1 MFAKRSGG
9 WVVGSTPG
17 DLGELFYEVVRL
29 EIELWN
35 AVETRLKSELDLPLT
50 HYEPMSVMNRIKG
63 CRVYDIAS
71 ELVITTGGT
80 SKLVDRIE
88 ESGYCRRRSNPND
101 RRSSLVELTPAGRNL
116 LTRARAV
123 VDDEL
128 DRRLAGVVSDR
139 SLEQF
144 RVTLEQLLAAVRR
157 ADEDR
162 TA

>member
-1 MFAKRSGG
+1 M
-9 WVVGSTPG
+9 
-17 DLGELFYEVVRL
+17 DLKELFYEVVRF

-35 AVETRLKSELDLPLT
+35 AVEARLRSELDLPLT
-50 HYEPMSVMNRIKG
+50 HYEPMSVMDRIEG

-71 ELVITTGGT
+71 ELVITTGGA

-88 ESGYCRRRSNPND
+88 EGGYCRRRPNPSD
-101 RRSSLVELTPAGRNL
+101 RRSSLVELTPAGRKL
-116 LTRARAV
+116 LNRARAV
-123 VDDEL
+123 VEDEL
-128 DRRLAGVVSDR
+128 ERCLAGAVSDR

-144 RVTLEQLLAAVRR
+144 AATLERLVAATRR